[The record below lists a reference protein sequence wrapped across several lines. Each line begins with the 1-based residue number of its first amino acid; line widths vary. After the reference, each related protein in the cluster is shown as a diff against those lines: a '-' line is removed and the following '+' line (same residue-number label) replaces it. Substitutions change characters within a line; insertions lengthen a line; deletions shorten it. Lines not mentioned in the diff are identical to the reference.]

1 MCTQQYAIEVLK
13 SVLIPFLGNL
23 DKIVVCCSQRYFLDY
38 CHCSISSSSIGN
50 NNKNATFIRTTR
62 WCVCIPYDACKCIAL
77 RCIHAPFNI
86 FYIFIWCVYQNQ
98 RQSHLMEYWILSK
111 VQFVHL
117 CACKRNYFDESFR
130 VSHERTRERWNGT
143 ADNIW
148 SNAYVERYILHIA
161 HCSLHHDTQI
171 QTCIY
176 SFRKYARD
184 KWCSFIQMLAR
195 SIQYSCMPNA
205 LTLRSK
211 LLVGIYRFRCTQK
224 GPTEIVLIRIFYWTF
239 FVYEERCFANW
250 CLNRLALH
258 FTNSASKMCNA
269 FI

>member
-23 DKIVVCCSQRYFLDY
+23 DEIVVCCSQRYFLDY

-50 NNKNATFIRTTR
+50 NNKNTTFIRTTR

-117 CACKRNYFDESFR
+117 CACKRNYFDETVQRTTYEVMHTLNDTYCTLHTAHCIMIHKSKRAFIHSGNMLEISGALSFR
-130 VSHERTRERWNGT
+130 CSRGPFNIHACRT
-143 ADNIW
+143 
-148 SNAYVERYILHIA
+148 H
-161 HCSLHHDTQI
+161 SL
-171 QTCIY
+171 
-176 SFRKYARD
+176 
-184 KWCSFIQMLAR
+184 
-195 SIQYSCMPNA
+195 
-205 LTLRSK
+205 
-211 LLVGIYRFRCTQK
+211 
-224 GPTEIVLIRIFYWTF
+224 
-239 FVYEERCFANW
+239 FVRNF
-250 CLNRLALH
+250 
-258 FTNSASKMCNA
+258 
-269 FI
+269 

>member
-1 MCTQQYAIEVLK
+1 M
-13 SVLIPFLGNL
+13 
-23 DKIVVCCSQRYFLDY
+23 
-38 CHCSISSSSIGN
+38 
-50 NNKNATFIRTTR
+50 
-62 WCVCIPYDACKCIAL
+62 CVCIPYDACKCIAL

-211 LLVGIYRFRCTQK
+211 LLVGIYFDVRRRALPKSYWLEYFTGNFSSMKRGVSQ
-224 GPTEIVLIRIFYWTF
+224 IDVLIVSLCTLPTPHPKCATHLFNIDTQTCMR
-239 FVYEERCFANW
+239 V
-250 CLNRLALH
+250 
-258 FTNSASKMCNA
+258 
-269 FI
+269 